1 MKIAVYHNLHSGG
14 AKRTLCAITGRLGK
28 LYPIDLYDLSC
39 SDHKFCDLS
48 EAVQNTYTYPF
59 QPLPQLHRPFGR
71 LNYGAQWMD
80 LIRLERLHQEI
91 AADIDSRGYDVV
103 YVHPCQFAQTPGII
117 RYLKTPTLYHSREPL
132 RAAHEPEVPRPY
144 RVSRPT
150 SKFLDR
156 FDGLRAGFE
165 HKRSEIDQQN
175 VLAATT
181 LIANSYFT
189 REAIWRIYGADA
201 RVVYHGI
208 DSEKNRPLGLER
220 ENLVLSVGA
229 LTPLKGFD
237 FIVRSL
243 ALIPAAVRPALIVA
257 SNYQEALEK
266 QYVEDLARQF
276 DVKVQLLNMV
286 SDEVLLQLYNRAQV
300 VACASILEP
309 FGLVPLEAMACA
321 APVVAVAEGGL
332 RESVQHGATGY
343 LVDRNPAEFAAA
355 VAGLVTDPQ
364 LARRMG
370 TAGRELVLKEWTWEK
385 AVGKLSAHLE
395 ACLVNRMGASI
406 PQG

>member
-14 AKRTLCAITGRLGK
+14 AKRTLCAITSRLGQQH
-28 LYPIDLYDLSC
+28 PIDLYDLSC

-48 EAVQNTYTYPF
+48 EAVQQTYTYRF
-59 QPLPQLHRPFGR
+59 DPLPQLHRPFGR
-71 LNYGAQWMD
+71 LNYGARWLD
-80 LIRLERLHQEI
+80 LVRLERLHRQI

-117 RYLKTPTLYHSREPL
+117 RYLRTPALYHSREPL

-144 RVSRPT
+144 RAARAA

-156 FDGLRAGFE
+156 LDFLRAAFE
-165 HKRSEIDQQN
+165 QKRSQIDRDN

-189 REAIWRIYGADA
+189 REAIYRIYGADA

-220 ENLVLSVGA
+220 ENLVVAVGA

-237 FIVRSL
+237 FIIRSL
-243 ALIPAAVRPALIVA
+243 AFIPEDVRPSLIVA
-257 SNYQEALEK
+257 SNYQEAQEK
-266 QYVEDLARQF
+266 QYCEDLASQSGVRVEF
-276 DVKVQLLNMV
+276 MNMV
-286 SDEVLLQLYNRAQV
+286 SDETLLQLYNRARV

-332 RESVQHGATGY
+332 RESVVPGVTGY
-343 LVDRNPAEFAAA
+343 LVDRSPAEFGQAIAR
-355 VAGLVTDPQ
+355 LVTDPA
-364 LARRMG
+364 LACRMG
-370 TAGRELVLKEWTWEK
+370 ETGRDLVLREWTWEK
-385 AVGKLSAHLE
+385 AVGKLNVHLE
-395 ACLVNRMGASI
+395 ACAGARK
-406 PQG
+406 

>member
-14 AKRTLCAITGRLGK
+14 AKRTLCAITSRLGQQHA
-28 LYPIDLYDLSC
+28 IDLYDLSC

-48 EAVQNTYTYPF
+48 EAVQQTYTYRF
-59 QPLPQLHRPFGR
+59 DPLPQLHRPFGR
-71 LNYGAQWMD
+71 LNYGARWWD
-80 LIRLERLHQEI
+80 LMRLERLHQQI
-91 AADIDSRGYDVV
+91 ARDIDSRGYDVV

-117 RYLKTPTLYHSREPL
+117 RYLRTPALYHSREPL
-132 RAAHEPEVPRPY
+132 RAAHEPEVPRSY
-144 RVSRPT
+144 RIARKT

-156 FDGLRAGFE
+156 LDFLRAAFE
-165 HKRSEIDQQN
+165 HKRSQIDSGN
-175 VLAATT
+175 VLAAAT

-189 REAIWRIYGADA
+189 REAIYRIYGADA

-220 ENLVLSVGA
+220 ENLVVAVGA

-237 FIVRSL
+237 FIIHSL
-243 ALIPAAVRPALIVA
+243 ALIPEEVRPSLIVA
-257 SNYQEALEK
+257 SNYQEAQEK
-266 QYVEDLARQF
+266 QYCEDLARQSGV
-276 DVKVQLLNMV
+276 DVQFMNMV
-286 SDEVLLQLYNRAQV
+286 SDETLLQLYNRAQV

-332 RESVQHGATGY
+332 RESVVPGVTGY
-343 LVDRNPAEFAAA
+343 LVDRSPAEFGQAIAR
-355 VAGLVTDPQ
+355 LVTDPT

-370 TAGRELVLKEWTWEK
+370 EAGRDLVLREWTWEK
-385 AVGKLSAHLE
+385 AVGKLNAHLE
-395 ACLVNRMGASI
+395 VCAGARK
-406 PQG
+406 

>member
-14 AKRTLCAITGRLGK
+14 AKRTLCAITSRLGQQH
-28 LYPIDLYDLSC
+28 PIDLYDLSC

-48 EAVQNTYTYPF
+48 GAVQQTYTYRF
-59 QPLPQLHRPFGR
+59 DPLPQLRRPFGR
-71 LNYGAQWMD
+71 LNYGARWLD
-80 LIRLERLHQEI
+80 LVRLERLHRQI

-117 RYLKTPTLYHSREPL
+117 RYLHTPALYHSREPL

-144 RVSRPT
+144 RPARAA

-156 FDGLRAGFE
+156 LDFLRAAFE
-165 HKRSEIDQQN
+165 HKRSQIDRDN

-189 REAIWRIYGADA
+189 REAIYRIYGADA

-220 ENLVLSVGA
+220 ENLVVAVGA

-237 FIVRSL
+237 FIIRSL
-243 ALIPAAVRPALIVA
+243 ALIPEEARPSLIVA
-257 SNYQEALEK
+257 SNYQEAAEK
-266 QYVEDLARQF
+266 QYCEDLAAQSGVRVAF
-276 DVKVQLLNMV
+276 MNMV
-286 SDEVLLQLYNRAQV
+286 SDETLLQLYNRAQV

-332 RESVQHGATGY
+332 RESVVPGVTGY
-343 LVDRNPAEFAAA
+343 LVDRSPVEFGQAIARVVTNPA
-355 VAGLVTDPQ
+355 

-370 TAGRELVLKEWTWEK
+370 EAGRDLVLREWTWEK
-385 AVGKLSAHLE
+385 AVGKLNAHLD
-395 ACLVNRMGASI
+395 ACAGARK
-406 PQG
+406 

>member
-14 AKRTLCAITGRLGK
+14 AKRTLCAIAGRLGRQHA
-28 LYPIDLYDLSC
+28 IDLYELSC
-39 SDHKFCDLS
+39 SDHKFGDLS
-48 EAVQNTYTYPF
+48 ASVQQTYTYRF
-59 QPLPQLHRPFGR
+59 EPLPQLHRPFGR
-71 LNYGAQWMD
+71 LNYGARWLD
-80 LIRLERLHQEI
+80 LLRLERLNRLI
-91 AADIDSRGYDVV
+91 AADIDSRAYDVV

-117 RYLKTPTLYHSREPL
+117 RYLRTPALYHSREPL

-144 RVSRPT
+144 RSARRLT
-150 SKFLDR
+150 KFLDH
-156 FDGLRAGFE
+156 FDGLKAAFE
-165 HKRSEIDQQN
+165 SKRSQIDRVN

-189 REAIWRIYGADA
+189 REAIYRIYGADA

-220 ENLVLSVGA
+220 ENLVVAVGA

-243 ALIPAAVRPALIVA
+243 ALIPEGARPALIVA
-257 SNYQEALEK
+257 SNYQESKEKRYLE
-266 QYVEDLARQF
+266 QLARELNVQAQF
-276 DVKVQLLNMV
+276 LNMV
-286 SDEVLLQLYNRAQV
+286 SDETLLQLYNRARV

-332 RESVQHGATGY
+332 RESVQHGVTGY
-343 LVDRNPAEFAAA
+343 LVDRSPAEFAEAISRLA
-355 VAGLVTDPQ
+355 TDPQ
-364 LARRMG
+364 QARRMG
-370 TAGRELVLKEWTWEK
+370 EAGRDLVLREWTWEK
-385 AVGKLSAHLE
+385 AVGKLNAHLA
-395 ACLVNRMGASI
+395 ACAAARK
-406 PQG
+406 